1 MRGRP
6 IAELIGEI
14 FGGTKYKVVYE
25 PNMEDYLLC
34 HAAFVMPA
42 AFACYK
48 TDGDL
53 KKLRRNTVY
62 LGRVIDAIEGYRT
75 YAMRDN
81 DILPKCGCRL

>member
-1 MRGRP
+1 MVSIDLKKITIGQLP
-6 IAELIGEI
+6 GAISNKQLIGRI
-14 FGGTKYKVVYE
+14 FHGTKYKVVYE

-53 KKLRRNTVY
+53 KSS
-62 LGRVIDAIEGYRT
+62 GAIPRT
-75 YAMRDN
+75 
-81 DILPKCGCRL
+81 